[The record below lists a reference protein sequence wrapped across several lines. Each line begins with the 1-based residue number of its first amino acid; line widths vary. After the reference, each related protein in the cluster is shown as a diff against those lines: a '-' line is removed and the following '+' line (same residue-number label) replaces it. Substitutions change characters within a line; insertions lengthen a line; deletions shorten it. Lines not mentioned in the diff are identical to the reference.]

1 MRSVPFIALAGV
13 VLIAPIAFKQS
24 DTGAAA
30 SGSRFSP
37 APRVQPRR
45 GSAQR
50 SSHLMK
56 AKDAMLFVADQAN
69 NVVTVYDLSQAGY
82 PVVEQITSGISG
94 MQVIYLDSHATLYVG
109 NNNTKTVTVYPFGQT
124 QPTLSMSDGA
134 TVPFGIAVL
143 ADGTVYVA
151 GRGNPAK
158 IEIYPPGQSTPSNSI
173 QDALVSVPSQAVM
186 DSAGN
191 IYIADNATGVYEIP
205 AGTLQVQSLNL
216 SNLTGATGIALDEKI
231 QRLYVSTVGDN
242 NHYLDAYT
250 LGQTQQLFHS
260 PSVNADNIAFGDRH
274 FRRLFVPDYFGY
286 DIQLYR
292 PHGHDPIGSLSV
304 TFNTQ
309 SLAYKPPHVP

>member
-1 MRSVPFIALAGV
+1 MLSSPFVTNLVAVALVAALPFGG
-13 VLIAPIAFKQS
+13 LN
-24 DTGAAA
+24 DAAA
-30 SGSRFSP
+30 HARP
-37 APRVQPRR
+37 ALHAVRP
-45 GSAQR
+45 
-50 SSHLMK
+50 SSKTLK

-69 NVVTVYDLSQAGY
+69 NLVTVYDLSQTGY

-94 MQVIYLDSHATLYVG
+94 CQVIYLDAHGTLYVG
-109 NNNTKTVTVYPFGQT
+109 SNNTKAVTVYPFGQT
-124 QPTLSMSDGA
+124 QPALSMSDGA

-143 ADGTVYVA
+143 PDGTVYVA

-158 IEIYPPGQSTPSNSI
+158 IEIYPPGQSTPSSAI
-173 QDALVSVPSQAVM
+173 QDPLISVPSQAVM

-191 IYIADNATGVYEIP
+191 IYIADNATGVYEIA
-205 AGTLQVQSLNL
+205 AGTMQVQSLNL

-286 DIQLYR
+286 DIQLYK
-292 PHGHDPIGSLSV
+292 PHGHNPIGSLSV